1 MIKGCSRR
9 MIVLKDTKSEYF
21 DEAYFMLKSGKL
33 PTRAR
38 GEKDF
43 IAEANKIVLRASG
56 EKTTPAKPSG
66 KKNFFAGFFAGAG
79 VSLSLFALFSVIF

>member
-9 MIVLKDTKSEYF
+9 MIVLKDTGSELF

-33 PTRAR
+33 PKKPG

-43 IAEANKIVLRASG
+43 IAEASKGVADASS
-56 EKTTPAKPSG
+56 EIKPAAKSSRKPA
-66 KKNFFAGFFAGAG
+66 FFLGFFAGVCLCAAVFL
-79 VSLSLFALFSVIF
+79 VSGII